1 MNECED
7 IPLSSDFK
15 ALVLITMIKIVWD
28 IYYAF
33 TSILRYYRALK
44 LFNYDLRHLNHW
56 IQMFLL
62 QFFDTSRVLDISC
75 LIKFKAQ
82 LILIQ
87 ILDFILIAE
96 TFEKMEKTASR
107 LALTDYLVSLL
118 KITSTDLIDK
128 IVYLIQ
134 GKLYPDYEGIE
145 LGFAEKLAIRALA
158 YSAGVEVSIIEENYR
173 RTGDIG
179 DTAEEV
185 MKAKNQTTLFSEK
198 MTVERVYNTFDK
210 IARTSG
216 SGSQEVKLRLVSNLL
231 NDASYREAKY
241 IMKFIMGTLRLG
253 IADHTIM
260 DSLALAFTGNRVDR
274 HILEKAYNVSSDL
287 GEVARLLATKSL
299 ESLKSLQITLFK
311 PVRPMLSERVRS
323 SEEAMEKINGRAAA
337 EYKLDGE
344 RIQIHKGK
352 GKVELFSRRLE
363 KVTHHYP
370 DITGAIGS
378 IIANEA
384 ILEAEVVAINPL
396 TGEYLPFQEL
406 MHRRRKYE
414 INQAVEDY
422 PVSLNFFDV
431 LYIDGQ
437 DTTSLPYFKRRK
449 IIANLLHNVK
459 MDDKIRIVP
468 QTIIKK
474 TKEIER
480 FMALAIENGCEGL
493 MLKQLSSTYRAG
505 AREFAWIK
513 LKREYRSDMPDTA
526 DLVIVGGLFG
536 RGRRVG
542 KYGALLLASFDS
554 ESDKFKSVCKVGTGF
569 TDEQLKQFYENL
581 ECHIISHRHP
591 RVDSDMEMDVW
602 FEPKIVIDVI
612 ASEITLSPSHTA
624 AMDRIRKGYGLA
636 LRFPKFTGKIRYDKN
651 PEDATNVK
659 ELISM
664 YKAQMKRIKKE

>member
-1 MNECED
+1 
-7 IPLSSDFK
+7 
-15 ALVLITMIKIVWD
+15 
-28 IYYAF
+28 
-33 TSILRYYRALK
+33 
-44 LFNYDLRHLNHW
+44 
-56 IQMFLL
+56 MFLL
-62 QFFDTSRVLDISC
+62 QFFDTSRVLDSSC

-118 KITSTDLIDK
+118 KITPTDLIDK

-378 IIANEA
+378 TIANEA

-449 IIANLLHNVK
+449 IIANLLQNVK
-459 MDDKIRIVP
+459 KDDKIRIVP

-474 TKEIER
+474 TTEIER

-513 LKREYRSDMPDTA
+513 LKREYRSDMADTA

-569 TDEQLKQFYENL
+569 TDEQLKQIYENL
-581 ECHIISHRHP
+581 EGHIISHRHS
-591 RVDSDMEMDVW
+591 RVDSWMEMDVW

-624 AMDRIRKGYGLA
+624 AMDRIRRGYGLA

-651 PEDATNVK
+651 PEDATNVN

>member
-1 MNECED
+1 
-7 IPLSSDFK
+7 
-15 ALVLITMIKIVWD
+15 
-28 IYYAF
+28 
-33 TSILRYYRALK
+33 
-44 LFNYDLRHLNHW
+44 
-56 IQMFLL
+56 
-62 QFFDTSRVLDISC
+62 
-75 LIKFKAQ
+75 LIKFKAH
-82 LILIQ
+82 LILIE
-87 ILDFILIAE
+87 ILDFTLIAE

-118 KITSTDLIDK
+118 KITPADLIDK
-128 IVYLIQ
+128 VVYLIQ

-145 LGFAEKLAIRALA
+145 LGLAEKMAIRALA
-158 YSAGVEVSIIEENYR
+158 YSAGVEVSIIEANYR
-173 RTGDIG
+173 RTGDLG

-185 MKAKNQTTLFSEK
+185 MKTKNQTTLLSEK
-198 MTVERVYNTFDK
+198 MTVERVYHTLDK
-210 IARTSG
+210 IARTAG
-216 SGSQEVKLRLVSNLL
+216 SGSQELKLRLVNNLL
-231 NDASYREAKY
+231 NDATYREAKY

-260 DSLALAFTGNRVDR
+260 DSLALAFTGNRVHR

-287 GEVARLLATKSL
+287 GEVAKLLATKGL
-299 ESLKSLQITLFK
+299 ESVKSQQITLFK
-311 PVRPMLSERVRS
+311 PVRPMLGERVRS
-323 SEEAMEKINGRAAA
+323 SEEAMERINGRAAA

-363 KVTHHYP
+363 KVTDHYP
-370 DITGAIGS
+370 EITGSINSIIGS
-378 IIANEA
+378 EA

-414 INQAVEDY
+414 INQAVENY
-422 PVSLNFFDV
+422 PVSLNFFDI

-449 IIANLLHNVK
+449 IIESALH
-459 MDDKIRIVP
+459 MDKREDKIRIVP
-468 QTIIKK
+468 QTIVKK
-474 TKEIER
+474 AEEIER

-513 LKREYRSDMPDTA
+513 LKREYRSDIADTL
-526 DLVIVGGLFG
+526 DLVIIGALFG

-542 KYGALLLASFDS
+542 KYGALLLASFDADS
-554 ESDKFKSVCKVGTGF
+554 NMFKSVCKVGTGF
-569 TDEQLKQFYENL
+569 TDEHLKEFYDSL

-591 RVDSDMEMDVW
+591 RVDSGIEMDVW

-624 AMDRIRKGYGLA
+624 AMDKIRKGYGLA

-651 PEDATNVK
+651 PEDATNIE

-664 YKAQMKRIKKE
+664 YKSQMKIIKKE

>member
-1 MNECED
+1 
-7 IPLSSDFK
+7 
-15 ALVLITMIKIVWD
+15 
-28 IYYAF
+28 
-33 TSILRYYRALK
+33 
-44 LFNYDLRHLNHW
+44 
-56 IQMFLL
+56 LL
-62 QFFDTSRVLDISC
+62 QFFDTSRVLDSSC

-118 KITSTDLIDK
+118 KITPTDLIDK

-210 IARTSG
+210 IARTLG

-414 INQAVEDY
+414 INQAVDDY

-459 MDDKIRIVP
+459 KDDKIRIVP

-474 TKEIER
+474 TTEIER

-513 LKREYRSDMPDTA
+513 LKREYRSDMADTA

-569 TDEQLKQFYENL
+569 TDEQLKQIYENL
-581 ECHIISHRHP
+581 ERHIISHRHP
-591 RVDSDMEMDVW
+591 RVDSGMEMDVW